1 MHLRSRNLPRP
12 SASSPLDN
20 RAPPMANAS
29 QVPDLEGLH
38 HEIHG
43 MAEQM
48 RVMNENNAR
57 LIQLLAA
64 ANPQPPAAPS
74 IPDIERSR
82 HSNRSGDRSHNVST
96 ERARDR
102 HQAPSPSLRER
113 SSSSESSQTRS
124 RIRRGRS
131 PHRGGNTRARDK
143 STSQKIRDL
152 DARLDAINTGTNA
165 PITVDAL
172 VRQTDPPF
180 TERVLRTRISSKFKL
195 PTQLGIYEG
204 KTDPMDHLDSYKSL
218 MSLQGCSDE
227 VMCEA
232 FSATLK
238 GPARSW
244 FRKLSPGTVDSFGEL
259 SRLFV
264 ANFMSC
270 RNRQKNASHLFT
282 VHQKETE
289 SLKDFVKR
297 FNQAVLDVEDP
308 SDKSKADKYIAAEE
322 LAEAKR
328 RRRGKEDHKRKEPD
342 TRRVDYREEMRYK
355 KPNRDSKRSNNRRPR
370 TPPRRPEFNLP
381 SLNTPVAQVLSEIKH
396 EKFIKWPG
404 KIKTDPQRRNR
415 NKYCE
420 FHRDHGH
427 NTEDCFQ
434 LREQI
439 ADLIK
444 RGYLRKYITDR
455 PPPSSPERKYGDN
468 RPTAGNIQ
476 TIHGGFGS
484 GGCSTSSRKKHARS
498 AFRSIEEE
506 VYNLSSPCASDQP
519 PITFSSDDL
528 RGLHLPHDDALVVS
542 AVIANF
548 NVQRILIDSGSSADI
563 LFISAFEKM
572 KIGLDKLHPFHTPL
586 IGFGGNTTHPLG
598 WINLPITLGTEPQ
611 QTTVWQDFIVV
622 DCPSPYN
629 SILGRPTLGRI
640 KAITSTYHLKMK
652 FPTLTGI
659 GEVKGDQ
666 KTAGDDVET
675 LRDEMEQLILEDP
688 RETENTKPLEEV
700 TPISIH
706 PNYPE
711 RQVMIGTELI
721 DELRIAL
728 TDFLKRNS
736 DVFAWSQGDVP
747 GIDPEVA
754 MHKLFTKPDCSPVR
768 QKRRKFAPER
778 LKVIEE
784 EISKL
789 IKAKVVREAHY
800 PDWLANVV
808 VAPKK
813 GEKWRVCVDFTDL
826 NKACPK
832 DSFPLPKIDLIVDAT
847 SKHEL
852 LSFMD
857 AFSGYHQIK
866 MYPPDV
872 EKTSFITERGLY
884 CYKVMPFGL
893 KNAGATYQRLVN
905 KMFNAQ
911 IGKTME
917 VYIDDMLVK
926 SLHAQNHIAHLE
938 EAFDILRQHRMMLNP
953 SKCIFGVSF
962 GKFLGFLVTKR
973 GIEVNPDQI
982 QALIAM
988 RSPRNIREVQQLTG
1002 RVAALNRFVSKSA
1015 DKCLPFF
1022 KILRKSQTFQWSE
1035 ESENAFQQLKEY
1047 LGSPPLLSVPT
1058 ANEDLYVYLSAS
1070 PTAISAVLVREEDR
1084 IQKPIYY
1091 VSKTLIGAEARY
1103 PRIEKIAYALMIA
1116 ARKLRHYFQAHS
1128 IIVLTDQPLK
1138 QILQR
1143 PDTSGRLLK
1152 WSIELSEFHIEYKPR
1167 TAIKAQALSDFIVES
1182 THEDTPQPEA
1192 TPLEAGI
1199 SKEPTSERNLA
1210 HWILYVDGSSN
1221 QHGCGAGLVL
1231 RAPSGEQMEYAIRMG
1246 FQATNNEAEY
1256 EALLAGLRLA
1266 TELGAQSLE
1275 VFSDSQLVVNQ
1286 VQGDYLAKDSRMIAY
1301 LGEKKLNEYVLREIH
1316 EGVCGNHSGARS
1328 LAKKAVRQG
1337 YFWPTME
1344 RDAATFGV
1352 PKVIISDNAR
1362 QFDNDRFRLFCSDL
1376 AISHHFSSP
1385 GHPQANGQVEVTNR
1399 TILRNLKA
1407 SRIPTGETPYS
1418 LVFGTESVIPVE
1430 IGMPSFR
1437 TLNFNE
1443 KGNEGELRINLDLLD
1458 EKRESSELR
1467 QAAYKGRIAK
1477 YYNERVKHRSFLPG
1491 DLVLRRVTLSTRDPR
1506 AGKLGPTWEGPYKV
1520 IKVSKPGTCWLE
1532 DLNGKAL
1539 PHPWNAEHL
1548 KKYYQ

>member
-12 SASSPLDN
+12 SASSPPGN
-20 RAPPMANAS
+20 RSHPMANPA
-29 QVPDLEGLH
+29 QAPDLEGLH
-38 HEIHG
+38 REIHD
-43 MAEQM
+43 MAEHM
-48 RVMNENNAR
+48 RIMNENNGR
-57 LIQLLAA
+57 LMQLLAA
-64 ANPQPPAAPS
+64 ANPPLPTAPLV
-74 IPDIERSR
+74 PEVERSR
-82 HSNRSGDRSHNVST
+82 HSNRSGNRSRNISADQVG
-96 ERARDR
+96 RGRR
-102 HQAPSPSLRER
+102 QAPSSSLREK
-113 SSSSESSQTRS
+113 SSSESSKTPTRS
-124 RIRRGRS
+124 RRGRS
-131 PHRGGNTRARDK
+131 PRRE
-143 STSQKIRDL
+143 
-152 DARLDAINTGTNA
+152 
-165 PITVDAL
+165 
-172 VRQTDPPF
+172 PPF
-180 TERVLRTRISSKFKL
+180 TERILRARISSKFKL
-195 PTQLGIYEG
+195 PAQLGIYEG

-227 VMCEA
+227 VMCKA

-244 FRKLSPGTVDSFGEL
+244 FRKLSPGTVDSFGDL

-282 VHQKETE
+282 IHQKETE

-297 FNQAVLDVEDP
+297 FNQAILEVKDP

-328 RRRGKEDHKRKEPD
+328 RRRGKDDHKRKEPD
-342 TRRVDYREEMRYK
+342 TRRADYREETRYK
-355 KPNRDSKRSNNRRPR
+355 RPDRDPKRSNNRRPR
-370 TPPRRPEFNLP
+370 TPPRRPEFILP
-381 SLNTPVAQVLSEIKH
+381 PLNAPVAQVLSEIKH
-396 EKFIKWPG
+396 EEFVKWPG
-404 KIKTDPQRRNR
+404 KIKTDPQKKNR

-427 NTEDCFQ
+427 NTEDYFQ
-434 LREQI
+434 LKEQI

-455 PPPSSPERKYGDN
+455 PPPNSPERRYGDN

-498 AFRSIEEE
+498 AFRSVEEE
-506 VYNLSSPCASDQP
+506 VYNLSSPCVGDQP
-519 PITFSSDDL
+519 PITFGSDDL
-528 RGLHLPHDDALVVS
+528 RGLHLPHDDALVIS
-542 AVIANF
+542 AIIANF

-563 LFISAFEKM
+563 LFISAFEKI

-586 IGFGGNTTHPLG
+586 IEFGGNTTQPLG
-598 WINLPITLGTEPQ
+598 WINLPITLGTEPH

-629 SILGRPTLGRI
+629 AILGRPTLGGI

-666 KTAGDDVET
+666 KVA
-675 LRDEMEQLILEDP
+675 RQCFISAMKLILEDP

-700 TPISIH
+700 VPISIH
-706 PNYPE
+706 PNFPD
-711 RQVMIGTELI
+711 RQVMIGTELT

-728 TDFLKRNS
+728 IDFLKKNS

-754 MHKLFTKPDCSPVR
+754 MHKLFTKPEYSPVR

-778 LKVIEE
+778 LKVIEDE
-784 EISKL
+784 VNKL
-789 IKAKVVREAHY
+789 IKANVVREAHY

-813 GEKWRVCVDFTDL
+813 GGKWR
-826 NKACPK
+826 
-832 DSFPLPKIDLIVDAT
+832 
-847 SKHEL
+847 
-852 LSFMD
+852 
-857 AFSGYHQIK
+857 
-866 MYPPDV
+866 
-872 EKTSFITERGLY
+872 
-884 CYKVMPFGL
+884 
-893 KNAGATYQRLVN
+893 
-905 KMFNAQ
+905 
-911 IGKTME
+911 
-917 VYIDDMLVK
+917 
-926 SLHAQNHIAHLE
+926 
-938 EAFDILRQHRMMLNP
+938 
-953 SKCIFGVSF
+953 
-962 GKFLGFLVTKR
+962 R

-988 RSPRNIREVQQLTG
+988 KSPRNIREVQQLTG

-1022 KILRKSQTFQWSE
+1022 KILRKNQTFQWSE

-1058 ANEDLYVYLSAS
+1058 ADEDLYVYLSAS
-1070 PTAISAVLVREEDR
+1070 PTAISAVLVREEDK

-1091 VSKTLIGAEARY
+1091 VSKTLIGAEVRY

-1167 TAIKAQALSDFIVES
+1167 TAIKAQALADFIVES
-1182 THEDTPQPEA
+1182 TYEDTPQPET
-1192 TPLEAGI
+1192 TPLEEEI
-1199 SKEPTSERNLA
+1199 PKEPAQGKDLA
-1210 HWILYVDGSSN
+1210 HWILFVDGSSN
-1221 QHGCGAGLVL
+1221 QHGC
-1231 RAPSGEQMEYAIRMG
+1231 
-1246 FQATNNEAEY
+1246 ATNNEAEY
-1256 EALLAGLRLA
+1256 EALLAGLRVA

-1286 VQGDYLAKDSRMIAY
+1286 VQGDYLAKDARMIAY
-1301 LGEKKLNEYVLREIH
+1301 LGEVKAVSAKIKEFKIHQIPREDNKKADALANLASTFEFISDRCIPLEFLTSPSIGIANQVLQTEENPTWLDEIIAYLQEGILPRDKLQARRLQYRSARFCIFKGRLYKRSFSGPLLRCLRPEEAEYVLREIH
-1316 EGVCGNHSGARS
+1316 EVICGNHSGARS
-1328 LAKKAVRQG
+1328 LAKKTIRQG
-1337 YFWPTME
+1337 YFWPTIE
-1344 RDAATFGV
+1344 RDAAAYIKKCDKCQRFTPVSRLPHTEMVPMSSPWPFAQWGIDILGPLPQAPLQRKFLIVAIDYFTKWIEAQPLAKITEKNTRDFVWKHLVCRFGV

-1385 GHPQANGQVEVTNR
+1385 SHPQANEQVEVTNR
-1399 TILRNLKA
+1399 TVLRNLKA
-1407 SRIPTGETPYS
+1407 RLERSKSEWAENLPSILWAYHTTSRIPTGETPYS
-1418 LVFGTESVIPVE
+1418 MVFGTESVIPVE
-1430 IGMPSFR
+1430 IGMPSFKVS
-1437 TLNFNE
+1437 TFDKETN
-1443 KGNEGELRINLDLLD
+1443 KAELRLNLDLL
-1458 EKRESSELR
+1458 EERRESAELR
-1467 QAAYKGRIAK
+1467 QTAYKCQVAK
-1477 YYNERVKHRSFLPG
+1477 YYNQRVRHRSFLPG
-1491 DLVLRRVTLSTRDPR
+1491 DLVLRKVTLSTKEPN

-1520 IKVSKPGTCWLE
+1520 IKVSRPGT
-1532 DLNGKAL
+1532 
-1539 PHPWNAEHL
+1539 
-1548 KKYYQ
+1548 Y